1 METPLLVIGNK
12 NYSSWSLRPWLLL
25 RHLGI
30 EFEEVRIA
38 LDTPEFQQQVKRYSN
53 AGKVPVYIQGEL
65 RIWDSLAICEY
76 LAEKYPQAWPHS
88 EKSRALARSVCAEMH
103 SGFSALRNELPMNC
117 RAHDR
122 IVQLSDA
129 AKQDINRIENIWEL
143 CRKYRKGDGPWL
155 FGDFS
160 VADAFYA
167 PVAIRFNGYRL
178 ELKEHSRSYCQ
189 TQLNNSHL
197 QEWIRAGQEES
208 EIVEADE
215 AGEEPG

>member
-167 PVAIRFNGYRL
+167 PVAIRFSGYRL